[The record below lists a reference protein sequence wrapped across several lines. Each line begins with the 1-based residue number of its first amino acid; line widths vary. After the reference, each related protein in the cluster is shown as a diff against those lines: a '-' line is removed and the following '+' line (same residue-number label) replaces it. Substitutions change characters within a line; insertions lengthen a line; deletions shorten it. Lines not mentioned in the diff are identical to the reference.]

1 MGIFETKTFSK
12 YNQDTMFSE
21 VSFSNLNKWNPWI
34 PKKVNIC
41 VWRVVIDML
50 PTRVNL
56 LRRGVLL
63 ASPSCTIC
71 GNVEET
77 IEHCI
82 ILCPRI
88 LRAWRKI

>member
-1 MGIFETKTFSK
+1 MGIFKTKTFCK

-21 VSFSNLNKWNPWI
+21 VASSNLHNWNLWI

-41 VWRVVIDML
+41 VWRVVIDRL

-56 LRRGVLL
+56 LRCGVLL
-63 ASPSCTIC
+63 ASSSCPIC

-82 ILCPRI
+82 ILYPRI